1 MKGKQLSKNNQY
13 KILLSFPKLEKYI
26 HDSFNK
32 KYMINELVYGSV
44 VINNI
49 IYNEKTHIVA
59 LFKDYLI
66 SDDLTEF
73 LKRFYTSIESSIR
86 LPKFYEYYETYSRIY
101 PNYTSLGESKY
112 IYKNIHKKQKM
123 IDLQQKIEESEEK
136 KKEIKKRNK
145 HKRNKEKN
153 EIVFSTD
160 IYNSIVNDSEDLYK
174 LFGIKKNKNSEK
186 SIDGFNKIIKEIDKC
201 ELETPN
207 SVFHSF
213 GLELFISKGKNS
225 INNNN
230 KIKNMAGKLFSA
242 CTKQMNTISKE
253 ENISGNYR
261 NYKSVLSDLQL
272 LNSNSINHKKTIS
285 SSSGNNSLNKN
296 HNKTQIKKYYYYNN
310 NNNQSYNNILPYSY
324 KNRKK
329 GEMNDLI
336 NKIKV
341 NINTNNLSIKKG
353 YETDRVKNSNNI
365 NVIKNNN
372 FNYNRKHNCILN
384 SKGILISNNINK
396 THYPKYKKKK
406 SNQKNLNLNLKD
418 IFSPKITKKNEGIK
432 KENHNL
438 KTNDFNL
445 LRKSSNNNTN
455 TSLSN
460 SKVKTIINNTNHLIT
475 TSTINTSSYISNPK
489 KTITNKNNNYKNFF
503 STEQKDNKINVNIL
517 NESKPK
523 NKNNKKESQG
533 QKRIIQG
540 IQIKNFS
547 KALRL
552 SQVISPKYGSNRIE
566 IQNKTKI
573 ITPVHFSK
581 PKTERSILKKKL

>member
-1 MKGKQLSKNNQY
+1 MNGKQLPKKNQY
-13 KILLSFPKLEKYI
+13 KTLLSFPKLEKYI
-26 HDSFNK
+26 RGSFNK
-32 KYMINELVYGSV
+32 KYLINELVYGSV

-66 SDDLTEF
+66 SDDLSEF

-136 KKEIKKRNK
+136 KKEIKKKNK

-153 EIVFSTD
+153 DMVFSTD
-160 IYNSIVNDSEDLYK
+160 IYNSIVNNSEDLYK
-174 LFGIKKNKNSEK
+174 LFGINKNKNSEK
-186 SIDGFNKIIKEIDKC
+186 SIDGFNKLIKEIDKC

-225 INNNN
+225 VNNN

-272 LNSNSINHKKTIS
+272 INSNSINHKKTIS
-285 SSSGNNSLNKN
+285 SSSGNNSLNKKN
-296 HNKTQIKKYYYYNN
+296 NKTQIKKYYYN

-329 GEMNDLI
+329 GEINDLI

-341 NINTNNLSIKKG
+341 NINTNNVSIKKG
-353 YETDRVKNSNNI
+353 YETDRVKKTNNI

-372 FNYNRKHNCILN
+372 FNHNRKPNCILN
-384 SKGILISNNINK
+384 SKGIILANNNNNINNIQ
-396 THYPKYKKKK
+396 YPNYKKKK
-406 SNQKNLNLNLKD
+406 LNEKNLNLNLND
-418 IFSPKITKKNEGIK
+418 IFSPKITKKIEGLK
-432 KENHNL
+432 KENYHL

-445 LRKSSNNNTN
+445 LRKYNNNN
-455 TSLSN
+455 SSLSN
-460 SKVKTIINNTNHLIT
+460 SKVKTIINSTNHLIT
-475 TSTINTSSYISNPK
+475 SSTINTSSH
-489 KTITNKNNNYKNFF
+489 ITNAKKKVSYKTNNYKNFF
-503 STEQKDNKINVNIL
+503 STEKKDNKINVNIL
-517 NESKPK
+517 NESKSK
-523 NKNNKKESQG
+523 SNKNNTKESPG
-533 QKRIIQG
+533 QKKIIQG

-552 SQVISPKYGSNRIE
+552 SESISPKYGSNRIE
-566 IQNKTKI
+566 IQNKKKI

-581 PKTERSILKKKL
+581 PKTARAVFKKKI